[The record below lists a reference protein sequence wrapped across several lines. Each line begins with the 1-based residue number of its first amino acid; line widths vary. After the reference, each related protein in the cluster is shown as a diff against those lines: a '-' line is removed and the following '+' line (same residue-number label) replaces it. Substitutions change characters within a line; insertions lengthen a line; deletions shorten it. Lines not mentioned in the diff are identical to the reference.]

1 MICSGKWD
9 VRSSALIQCEFFL
22 PRKENERLK
31 YIFDSWFDELF
42 DELSWDFVCKEQEN
56 HDKAAYLA
64 ISFFPQEGD
73 YQFAKKWLF
82 RKPNKFFDF
91 LSSQLK

>member
-1 MICSGKWD
+1 MKDS
-9 VRSSALIQCEFFL
+9 
-22 PRKENERLK
+22 K

-42 DELSWDFVCKEQEN
+42 WDFVCKEQEN

-73 YQFAKKWLF
+73 YQFAKNGFFANQINFLISYL
-82 RKPNKFFDF
+82 PN
-91 LSSQLK
+91 

>member
-1 MICSGKWD
+1 MLKERFNFLSFGKKMTN
-9 VRSSALIQCEFFL
+9 S
-22 PRKENERLK
+22 K
-31 YIFDSWFDELF
+31 YIFDSWFDELYEDLF
-42 DELSWDFVCKEQEN
+42 WDFVCKEQEN

>member
-1 MICSGKWD
+1 MKDS
-9 VRSSALIQCEFFL
+9 
-22 PRKENERLK
+22 K

-42 DELSWDFVCKEQEN
+42 WDFVCKEQEN

-82 RKPNKFFDF
+82 ANQINFLISYLPN
-91 LSSQLK
+91 

>member
-1 MICSGKWD
+1 MLKERFNFLLLGRKNDKTPNIF
-9 VRSSALIQCEFFL
+9 LILGLMNCMRTCAWEQA
-22 PRKENERLK
+22 
-31 YIFDSWFDELF
+31 
-42 DELSWDFVCKEQEN
+42 CKEQDN
-56 HDKAAYLA
+56 YDKAAYLA